1 MKFNLTSIKWLCQ
14 FNGQITK
21 ALKNDTAL
29 SGKLTL
35 SITNCQEVQMM
46 KGGLESMQGLEEV
59 NITHVP
65 RIVLR
70 SSAFSG
76 QHLKRVSGEV
86 KVVDS
91 INSLR

>member
-1 MKFNLTSIKWLCQ
+1 
-14 FNGQITK
+14 
-21 ALKNDTAL
+21 
-29 SGKLTL
+29 
-35 SITNCQEVQMM
+35 MM